1 MQGSGYNEIF
11 VGSKGYLGTN
21 GRGEGVGLLPGE
33 RWAEY
38 KLPNEYLSRSPGAST
53 GSNHAAHVRDWIR
66 ACKGGAPACSNFS
79 IAGPYTEWLV
89 LGAIA
94 AAIAAGLVGL
104 ATLRLSGIYFAMA
117 TLAFAEIMRISAELF
132 VYRRDIGGIETGP
145 NGIDGFRDIRYF
157 FANDISPF
165 ESCLVVYAI
174 LAVVL
179 ALLFAVDRCRAG
191 RALRQ
196 VGEDPLLCEVQGL
209 DVMRVR
215 MAAALAAGG
224 VAGLG
229 GGLYAHLLTYV
240 EPRSF
245 DIMLGVHALAYG
257 LIGGL
262 GTAFGPLLGVL
273 IDIGLLESTRIFS
286 GYRMIAFG
294 GLVAVLL
301 IVRPRGLLDEVTV
314 NRLRSAW
321 RRRRHARD

>member
-1 MQGSGYNEIF
+1 MDYLITVVANVGMISF
-11 VGSKGYLGTN
+11 VALSAYI
-21 GRGEGVGLLPGE
+21 LLLAGQISFGQQ
-33 RWAEY
+33 AY
-38 KLPNEYLSRSPGAST
+38 FGIGAYVAGIAT
-53 GSNHAAHVRDWIR
+53 VMWNWPLLAAL
-66 ACKGGAPACSNFS
+66 A
-79 IAGPYTEWLV
+79 
-89 LGAIA
+89 LGAIVA
-94 AAIAAGLVGL
+94 ALAAGLVGL

-117 TLAFAEIMRISAELF
+117 TLAFAEMMRIAAELF
-132 VYRRDIGGIETGP
+132 VYRQIIDGIDTGP
-145 NGIDGFRDIRYF
+145 DGVNGFRDIRYF
-157 FANDISPF
+157 FAADISPLQ
-165 ESCLVVYAI
+165 SCLIVYAL
-174 LAVVL
+174 LAGVL
-179 ALLFAVDRCRAG
+179 ALLILAERGRAG
-191 RALRQ
+191 RTLRQ
-196 VGEDPLLCEVQGL
+196 VGEDPLLAEVQGI

-215 MAAALAAGG
+215 ILAALAAGA

-273 IDIGLLESTRIFS
+273 IDIGLLESTRVLR

-314 NRLRSAW
+314 NRLRQFL
-321 RRRRHARD
+321 RRRRDARD

>member
-1 MQGSGYNEIF
+1 MD
-11 VGSKGYLGTN
+11 GYLIAVITN
-21 GRGEGVGLLPGE
+21 IGMVSFVALSAYILL
-33 RWAEY
+33 
-38 KLPNEYLSRSPGAST
+38 LSGQISFGQQAYFGIGAYVAGIAT
-53 GSNHAAHVRDWIR
+53 VMWQWPLA
-66 ACKGGAPACSNFS
+66 GA
-79 IAGPYTEWLV
+79 LV

-94 AAIAAGLVGL
+94 AAIAAALVGL

-157 FANDISPF
+157 FANDISPL

-174 LAVVL
+174 LAIAL

-215 MAAALAAGG
+215 MAAALAAGA